1 MSDIGRMKSMLDAG
15 VLLHPISGTFSIVDF
30 ASAVHDS
37 MGVPDVPLNE
47 DGQRIRQLIGEP
59 DHLVLVLADGFGMN
73 FIEALDR
80 DAFLPNHLAAEMRT
94 VFPSTTPIVLTTLAT
109 GRWPG
114 AHSVIGWFVRLE
126 GIGATS
132 TIISYIRTRDGRA
145 LSDLG
150 VRVDDAYPV
159 ESRIGKAA
167 RAAAHIMPAHITGSI
182 YSNYWTGASFQVG
195 YDAESPEQAVRLALK
210 HVKNARWPT
219 CVYMYLP
226 QVDSLAHKLGAA
238 HEQTLHAARL
248 VDRLLGELAD
258 GLPPSSRLVMTADHG
273 HLDAPPD
280 KTYTVGK
287 NDEIGLLGAAL
298 TGDQRAVFA
307 HVAAKDFGA
316 FRDAVKAKC
325 GDDFIVLRTGEV
337 EELRLLGPE
346 PVSDETRRRMGGAL
360 VLSTGEAVLDYR
372 AVLGDDVHPMASH
385 HGGLTPAE
393 MRIPLV
399 VA

>member
-1 MSDIGRMKSMLDAG
+1 MSDIGRMKSLLDAG
-15 VLLHPISGTFSIVDF
+15 VLMHPVSGDLSIVDF

-37 MGVPDVPLNE
+37 MGVPDVSLNE
-47 DGQRIRQLIGEP
+47 NGQRIRKLIGEP
-59 DHLVLVLADGFGMN
+59 DHLVLVLADGFGMS
-73 FIEALDR
+73 FIEGLDR
-80 DAFLPNHLAAEMRT
+80 DAFLPGHLAAEMRT

-114 AHSVIGWFVRLE
+114 AHSVIGWFVRLA
-126 GIGATS
+126 GIDATS
-132 TIISYIRTRDGRA
+132 TIISYVRTGDKKP

-150 VRVDDAYPV
+150 IRLEEAYPV
-159 ESRIGKAA
+159 GSRIGKAS
-167 RAAAHIMPAHITGSI
+167 RTPMHIMPAYIVGSAF
-182 YSNYWTGASFQVG
+182 SNYWTGASFQVG
-195 YDAESPEQAVRLALK
+195 YDAESPEQAVHLALE
-210 HVKNARWPT
+210 HVKNARRPT

-226 QVDSLAHKLGAA
+226 QVDSMAHKLGSS
-238 HEQTLHAARL
+238 HEQTLRAARL

-258 GLPPSSRLVMTADHG
+258 GLPPNSRLVMTADHG

-280 KTYTVGK
+280 KTYTLGK
-287 NDEIGLLGAAL
+287 HDGIAKCATAL
-298 TGDQRAVFA
+298 TGDQRAVLA
-307 HVAAKDFGA
+307 HVANEDFGA

-325 GDDFIVLRTGEV
+325 GDDFIVLRAAEV

-360 VLSTGEAVLDYR
+360 ALSTGEAVLDYR

>member
-47 DGQRIRQLIGEP
+47 NCQRIRKLIGDP

-73 FIEALDR
+73 FIEGLDR

-150 VRVDDAYPV
+150 IRVDDAYPV

-182 YSNYWTGASFQVG
+182 YSNYWTGTSSQIG
-195 YDAESPEQAVRLALK
+195 YDAESPEQAVYLALE
-210 HVKNARWPT
+210 HVKNARRPT

-258 GLPPSSRLVMTADHG
+258 RLPPNSRLVMTADHG

-280 KTYTVGK
+280 KTYTVEK

-307 HVAAKDFGA
+307 HVADEDFGA

-325 GDDFIVLRTGEV
+325 GDEFIVLRTGEV

-393 MRIPLV
+393 MRIPLF